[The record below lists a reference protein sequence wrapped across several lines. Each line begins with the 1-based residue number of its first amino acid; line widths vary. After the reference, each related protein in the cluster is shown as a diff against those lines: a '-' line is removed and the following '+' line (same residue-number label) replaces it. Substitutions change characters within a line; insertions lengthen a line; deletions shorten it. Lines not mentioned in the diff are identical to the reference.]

1 MADSDINIKTG
12 TTDIGS
18 NTTVK
23 TGDLV
28 TYDKENGMHKKVF
41 YSFIDDK
48 NHNKKLLVIRTKGT
62 IAGQYRVYSEE
73 GANKS
78 GLAWPSAFKVQ
89 LQLPDNEVAQISD
102 YYPRNSI
109 DTKEYMSTLT
119 YGFNSNVTGDDTGK
133 IGGLIGANVSIGHTL
148 RYVQPDFKTILE
160 SPTDKKVG
168 WKVIFNNMVNQN
180 WGPYDRDS
188 WNPVYGNQLFMKT
201 RNGSMKAA
209 DNFLDPNKAS
219 SLLSSGFS
227 PDFATVITMDRCAS
241 KQQTNIDVIYERV
254 RDDYQL
260 HWTSTNW
267 KGTNTKDKWTDR
279 SSERYKIDW
288 EKEEMTNGSSGSV
301 TTLSGLSGE
310 QGPSGDM
317 TTEED
322 SATHIK
328 FSKRDEDGR
337 ELAGATMELRDSSG
351 KTISTWISDGHVK
364 DFYLYPGKYTF
375 VETAAPDGYEVATPI
390 EFTVNEDGQVT
401 VDGEATEGDAHT
413 GGSHHHHHH

>member
-1 MADSDINIKTG
+1 
-12 TTDIGS
+12 
-18 NTTVK
+18 
-23 TGDLV
+23 
-28 TYDKENGMHKKVF
+28 MHKKVF

-119 YGFNSNVTGDDTGK
+119 YGFNGNVTGDDTGK

-148 RYVQPDFKTILE
+148 KYVQPDFKTILE

-188 WNPVYGNQLFMKT
+188 GNLVYGNQLFMKT
-201 RNGSMKAA
+201 RNGSMKQQRT
-209 DNFLDPNKAS
+209 
-219 SLLSSGFS
+219 SLILTKQVLYYLQGFHHT
-227 PDFATVITMDRCAS
+227 FATVITMDKSIQTTNKYRC
-241 KQQTNIDVIYERV
+241 TYVRV

-279 SSERYKIDW
+279 SSEDIKSIG
-288 EKEEMTNGSSGSV
+288 ENEEMTN
-301 TTLSGLSGE
+301 
-310 QGPSGDM
+310 
-317 TTEED
+317 
-322 SATHIK
+322 
-328 FSKRDEDGR
+328 
-337 ELAGATMELRDSSG
+337 
-351 KTISTWISDGHVK
+351 
-364 DFYLYPGKYTF
+364 
-375 VETAAPDGYEVATPI
+375 
-390 EFTVNEDGQVT
+390 
-401 VDGEATEGDAHT
+401 
-413 GGSHHHHHH
+413 

>member
-1 MADSDINIKTG
+1 MKTRIVSSVTTTLLLGSILMNPVANAADSDINIKTG

-119 YGFNSNVTGDDTGK
+119 YGFNGNVTGDDTGK

-148 RYVQPDFKTILE
+148 KYVQPDFKTILE

-201 RNGSMKAA
+201 RN
-209 DNFLDPNKAS
+209 
-219 SLLSSGFS
+219 
-227 PDFATVITMDRCAS
+227 
-241 KQQTNIDVIYERV
+241 
-254 RDDYQL
+254 
-260 HWTSTNW
+260 
-267 KGTNTKDKWTDR
+267 
-279 SSERYKIDW
+279 
-288 EKEEMTNGSSGSV
+288 
-301 TTLSGLSGE
+301 
-310 QGPSGDM
+310 
-317 TTEED
+317 
-322 SATHIK
+322 
-328 FSKRDEDGR
+328 
-337 ELAGATMELRDSSG
+337 
-351 KTISTWISDGHVK
+351 
-364 DFYLYPGKYTF
+364 
-375 VETAAPDGYEVATPI
+375 
-390 EFTVNEDGQVT
+390 
-401 VDGEATEGDAHT
+401 
-413 GGSHHHHHH
+413 